1 MGEGKKIVTEHY
13 PAEKLPEEVRR
24 GIAGGEMVKVT
35 VEPEGAEPRK
45 VRSLRS
51 FLGAAPG
58 LYSSPEEAVA
68 FIRGLR
74 DESDR

>member
-13 PAEKLPEEVRR
+13 PAGRLPEELR
-24 GIAGGEMVKVT
+24 GGLAGEEMVKVT
-35 VEPEGAEPRK
+35 VEPEGIQSGG
-45 VRSLRS
+45 VRLMRT
-51 FLGAAPG
+51 FLGSAPG
-58 LYSSPEEAVA
+58 LYGSPDEAVA